1 MEIKTEYKSVLNML
15 DLKIID
21 ASFHMS
27 EDGVQEAE
35 LGVSV
40 DRKLEKDETDNYRI
54 LLGITVCNESKTLVA
69 EAKCLGVFKT
79 SNDNYPLIER
89 LIYIAVLMWNFTTR
103 QRIGR
108 LVSPVFLFIGT
119 PVVPMLRSPSMTYGK
134 RCETNFHSLAL

>member
-1 MEIKTEYKSVLNML
+1 ML

-89 LIYIAVLMWNFTTR
+89 NAIAIMF
-103 QRIGR
+103 
-108 LVSPVFLFIGT
+108 PY
-119 PVVPMLRSPSMTYGK
+119 LRSYIS
-134 RCETNFHSLAL
+134 SLTTQPGMQPIVLPPINIMALLSGQK

>member
-40 DRKLEKDETDNYRI
+40 DRRLEKDETDNYRI

-89 LIYIAVLMWNFTTR
+89 NAIAIMF
-103 QRIGR
+103 
-108 LVSPVFLFIGT
+108 PY
-119 PVVPMLRSPSMTYGK
+119 LRSYIS
-134 RCETNFHSLAL
+134 SLTTQPGMQPIVLPPINIMALLSGQK

>member
-40 DRKLEKDETDNYRI
+40 DRKLEKDETDNY
-54 LLGITVCNESKTLVA
+54 
-69 EAKCLGVFKT
+69 
-79 SNDNYPLIER
+79 PLIER
-89 LIYIAVLMWNFTTR
+89 NAIAIMF
-103 QRIGR
+103 
-108 LVSPVFLFIGT
+108 PY
-119 PVVPMLRSPSMTYGK
+119 LRSYIS
-134 RCETNFHSLAL
+134 SLTTQPGMQPIVLPPINIMELLSGQK